1 MQNKVTLV
9 LQKGNHSKRADLV
22 EFLTTICSASTMIEF
37 REDDL
42 GAIAR
47 GPLSFIL
54 KSNNKFTG
62 ISFSGIP
69 GGHEFN
75 SLILAILQCGGA
87 DLKLDDAIQNLISK
101 IDDEIKFQVFVSLS
115 CQNCPD
121 VVQTLN
127 KFSIINKNISCE
139 TIDGGLFQELVSE
152 KGIQGVPSVYLND
165 EPFLTGRVDVS
176 KIIEKLKAQY
186 PNLQPSGVDSLPLQ
200 DVAVIGGGPAGISAA
215 IYSARKGLKVTL
227 IAEKMGGQVAE
238 TLGIENM
245 ISISSTTGVELTK
258 SMYNHLNDYDV
269 TVKEHQQVI
278 QINKGA
284 IKKIEL
290 SSGEILESR
299 SIVIATGAN
308 WKELNIP
315 GEKENLGSGVAYCPH
330 CDGPFFKN
338 KDVAVIGGGNSGVEA
353 ALDLSTIVNSITI
366 IEFLPKLNADQILL
380 DQVKTRKNIN
390 ILCGIECKEIHSTNG
405 KVSSISYIEL
415 KSKQAKTLKTDGVF
429 VQIGLIPNSQFL
441 KGVVALNEY
450 GEIIIDDKGRTSE
463 TGIFACGDA
472 TNVPYKQIS
481 ISMGEGAKAAITA
494 AEFLQTHT
502 VKQSTPLSI

>member
-1 MQNKVTLV
+1 MNSPLINVSLIKAVKSYASNMQNNVTLV

-245 ISISSTTGVELTK
+245 IAISSTTGVELTK
-258 SMYNHLNDYDV
+258 S
-269 TVKEHQQVI
+269 
-278 QINKGA
+278 
-284 IKKIEL
+284 
-290 SSGEILESR
+290 SSRPAWL
-299 SIVIATGAN
+299 
-308 WKELNIP
+308 
-315 GEKENLGSGVAYCPH
+315 
-330 CDGPFFKN
+330 
-338 KDVAVIGGGNSGVEA
+338 
-353 ALDLSTIVNSITI
+353 IT
-366 IEFLPKLNADQILL
+366 
-380 DQVKTRKNIN
+380 
-390 ILCGIECKEIHSTNG
+390 
-405 KVSSISYIEL
+405 
-415 KSKQAKTLKTDGVF
+415 
-429 VQIGLIPNSQFL
+429 
-441 KGVVALNEY
+441 
-450 GEIIIDDKGRTSE
+450 
-463 TGIFACGDA
+463 
-472 TNVPYKQIS
+472 
-481 ISMGEGAKAAITA
+481 
-494 AEFLQTHT
+494 
-502 VKQSTPLSI
+502 